1 MIKSFVTGA
10 AAIAVSA
17 LAPLSAISGPY
28 FNPEVNVGA
37 NADDGVGAATMELH
51 IGAKGDGFY
60 GQVGPLIQIP
70 DMGDTEVGVSGKA
83 GYGFG
88 PGYTEL
94 SVSHIDSDTTFN
106 LKVGG
111 SFDL

>member
-17 LAPLSAISGPY
+17 LAPLSVSAAPY

-37 NADDGVGAATMELH
+37 DDNGVGSATAEFHL
-51 IGAKGDGFY
+51 GLKGDGAY
-60 GQVGPLIQIP
+60 AQIGPMLSVP
-70 DMGDTEVGVSGKA
+70 DTGDTEVGVSGKA

-94 SVSHIDSDTTFN
+94 SFSSIDSDTTFN

>member
-1 MIKSFVTGA
+1 MLKTL
-10 AAIAVSA
+10 IASGVVGIASA
-17 LAPLSAISGPY
+17 LALPAHAAPVY

-37 NADDGVGAATMELH
+37 DKDGVGSATAEFHLGVKSQGAYAQ
-51 IGAKGDGFY
+51 IGPML
-60 GQVGPLIQIP
+60 QVP
-70 DMGDTEVGVSGKA
+70 DSGETEVGVSGKA

-94 SVSHIDSDTTFN
+94 SFSSMDSDTSVS

>member
-17 LAPLSAISGPY
+17 LAPLSVTAAPVY
-28 FNPEVNVGA
+28 FNPEVNIGA
-37 NADDGVGAATMELH
+37 DADNGVGAATAEFHL
-51 IGAKGDGFY
+51 GE
-60 GQVGPLIQIP
+60 
-70 DMGDTEVGVSGKA
+70 TEVGVSGKA

-94 SVSHIDSDTTFN
+94 SFTNMDSDTTFN

>member
-1 MIKSFVTGA
+1 MWLVELIASGVVGIASVLALPAHA
-10 AAIAVSA
+10 APV
-17 LAPLSAISGPY
+17 Y

-37 NADDGVGAATMELH
+37 DDDGVGSATAEFHLGVKSQGAYAQ
-51 IGAKGDGFY
+51 IGPML
-60 GQVGPLIQIP
+60 QVP
-70 DMGDTEVGVSGKA
+70 DSGETEVGLSGKA

-94 SVSHIDSDTTFN
+94 SFSSMDSDTSVN

>member
-1 MIKSFVTGA
+1 MLKTLIASGVVGIASVLALPAHA
-10 AAIAVSA
+10 APV
-17 LAPLSAISGPY
+17 Y
-28 FNPEVNVGA
+28 FNPEVNIGA
-37 NADDGVGAATMELH
+37 DADDGVGAATAEFHL
-51 IGAKGDGFY
+51 GVKGDGVY
-60 GQVGPLIQIP
+60 AQIGPLLQIP
-70 DMGDTEVGVSGKA
+70 DTGETEVGVSGKA

-94 SVSHIDSDTTFN
+94 SFTNMDSDTTFN